1 MSLSNGS
8 QKTWISEHRYKESLP
23 HFAYAYIEAK
33 PIRQLGHI
41 ELPSGSVIDYRINKR
56 GKSFALRVRAKG
68 SVWRSFNIVRTR
80 NAKRRRLIEC
90 PTCCSQTNIVYAIG
104 PHRNHWHCDRCCP
117 LPSGD
122 ARTEKL
128 QRHIQSG
135 NLMPLAEAFK
145 RQGIAAIKARV
156 AMEREG
162 LAPRSLSVQRHTR
175 RQHLE
180 TASQRVK
187 GWKPSRRLRTI
198 RSVGRLLYVDGCLI
212 VR

>member
-8 QKTWISEHRYKESLP
+8 QKTWISEHRFKESLP

-33 PIRQLGHI
+33 PIRQLG
-41 ELPSGSVIDYRINKR
+41 
-56 GKSFALRVRAKG
+56 
-68 SVWRSFNIVRTR
+68 
-80 NAKRRRLIEC
+80 KRRRLVEC

-198 RSVGRLLYVDGCLI
+198 RSVGRLLYVDGCLV